1 MVKVSSKVEAIN
13 KKIGGPMLLNK
24 EKVLE
29 YLPHRDPFMFLDN
42 VIDVVV
48 PDDKKDMKLTDPRE
62 LVGVK
67 VIADF
72 TVREDLEVLR
82 GHFPGNPILPGVVLI
97 EVMAQASAFVS
108 LPLSNMDISGLN
120 VETLLV
126 TVTKAKFR
134 KPVIPGMKLEIHTT
148 MSQCRGTI
156 ATYKSEIF
164 VDGEKTSEAEFMAQI
179 KFISKE

>member
-1 MVKVSSKVEAIN
+1 
-13 KKIGGPMLLNK
+13 MLLDK
-24 EKVLE
+24 KKVLE
-29 YLPHRDPFMFLDN
+29 YLPHREPFMFIDN
-42 VIDVVV
+42 IIDVVV
-48 PDDKKDMKLTDPRE
+48 PEEKKDQAITNPRE

-72 TVREDLEVLR
+72 TVREDLEILK

-134 KPVIPGMKLEIHTT
+134 KPVLPGMKLEIHTT
-148 MSQCRGTI
+148 MAQCRGTI
-156 ATYKSEIF
+156 ATYQSEIF
-164 VDGEKTSEAEFMAQI
+164 VEGEKTSEAEFMAQI
-179 KFISKE
+179 RFINKD

>member
-1 MVKVSSKVEAIN
+1 
-13 KKIGGPMLLNK
+13 MLLNK

-42 VIDVVV
+42 VVDVVL
-48 PDDKKDMKLTDPRE
+48 PDGKAKEEIVNPRD

-72 TVREDLEVLR
+72 TVREDLDVLK

-134 KPVIPGMKLEIHTT
+134 KPVVPGMKLDIHTT
-148 MSQCRGTI
+148 MMQCRGTI
-156 ATYKSEIF
+156 ATYQSEIF
-164 VDGEKTSEAEFMAQI
+164 VNGEKTSEAEFMAQI
-179 KFISKE
+179 KFINK

>member
-1 MVKVSSKVEAIN
+1 
-13 KKIGGPMLLNK
+13 MLLEK
-24 EKVLE
+24 DKVLE
-29 YLPHRDPFMFLDN
+29 YLPHRDPFMFMDN
-42 VIDVVV
+42 VHEVIV
-48 PDDKKDMKLTDPRE
+48 PEDKKGNIKSARD

-72 TVREDLEVLR
+72 TVRDDLAVLK

-108 LPLSNMDISGLN
+108 LPLSNFDISGLN

-134 KPVIPGMKLEIHTT
+134 KPVLPGMKLDIHTT
-148 MSQCRGTI
+148 MVQCRGTI
-156 ATYKSEIF
+156 ATYQSEIF
-164 VDGEKTSEAEFMAQI
+164 VDGEKTSEAEFMAKIII
-179 KFISKE
+179 KEEA

>member
-1 MVKVSSKVEAIN
+1 
-13 KKIGGPMLLNK
+13 MLLEK
-24 EKVLE
+24 DKVLE
-29 YLPHRDPFMFLDN
+29 YLPHRNPFMFLDN
-42 VIDVVV
+42 VHEVIV
-48 PDDKKDMKLTDPRE
+48 PEGKEVSSARD

-72 TVREDLEVLR
+72 TVREDLDVLK

-108 LPLSNMDISGLN
+108 LPLSNFDISGVN

-134 KPVIPGMKLEIHTT
+134 KPVLPGMKLDIHTT
-148 MSQCRGTI
+148 MVQCRGTI
-156 ATYKSEIF
+156 ATYQSEIY
-164 VDGEKTSEAEFMAQI
+164 VDGEKTSEAEFMAKIII
-179 KFISKE
+179 KEEA